1 MPGFHPGENMVHT
14 CAKCG
19 KVYPDSSAEVLV
31 GCSQCGGKKFYFERP
46 NARLKKKHESSITP
60 KAPTSTPPPLPEKHK
75 IEEITGSCVESIRIV
90 APGTYELNIEK
101 MAQCD
106 DRVVGLGAEGSYAV
120 DLLSM
125 SGAKKKKKTDR

>member
-1 MPGFHPGENMVHT
+1 MVHT

-19 KVYPDSSAEVLV
+19 KVYPDSSAEILI

-46 NARLKKKHESSITP
+46 GAVKKKTSDTEH
-60 KAPTSTPPPLPEKHK
+60 APAPAAPPRAPAGKEPE
-75 IEEITGSCVESIRIV
+75 EEDRGSRVESIRIV

-101 MAQCD
+101 MAQSD
-106 DRVVGLGAEGSYAV
+106 DRVVGLGREGSYAV

-125 SGAKKKKKTDR
+125 SGTKKKRKSER

>member
-1 MPGFHPGENMVHT
+1 MVHT

-19 KVYPDSSAEVLV
+19 KVYPDSSAEILT

-46 NARLKKKHESSITP
+46 GATKRRTAAAEP
-60 KAPTSTPPPLPEKHK
+60 APAPAVPPAAPAHK
-75 IEEITGSCVESIRIV
+75 DKEPDDEERRSRVESIRIV

-101 MAQCD
+101 MARSD
-106 DRVVGLGAEGSYAV
+106 DRVVGLGREGSYAV

-125 SGAKKKKKTDR
+125 SGSKKKRKAER

>member
-1 MPGFHPGENMVHT
+1 MVHT

-19 KVYPDSSAEVLV
+19 KVYPDSSAEILT

-46 NARLKKKHESSITP
+46 GAKKKKTPETEHTPAQPGPSVAPSRSEEPERECSSR
-60 KAPTSTPPPLPEKHK
+60 
-75 IEEITGSCVESIRIV
+75 VESIRIV

-101 MAQCD
+101 MANSD
-106 DRVVGLGAEGSYAV
+106 DRVVGLGGEGSYAV

-125 SGAKKKKKTDR
+125 SGTKKKKKSDR

>member
-1 MPGFHPGENMVHT
+1 MVHT

-19 KVYPDSSAEVLV
+19 KVYPDSSAEILI

-46 NARLKKKHESSITP
+46 GATKRKTSATEPAHAPAAPPTAPAR
-60 KAPTSTPPPLPEKHK
+60 
-75 IEEITGSCVESIRIV
+75 EEADEEERRSRVESIRIV

-101 MAQCD
+101 MARSD
-106 DRVVGLGAEGSYAV
+106 DRVVGLGREGSYAV

-125 SGAKKKKKTDR
+125 SGAKKKRRAGRRDGKG

>member
-1 MPGFHPGENMVHT
+1 MVHT

-19 KVYPDSSAEVLV
+19 KVYPDSSAEILI

-46 NARLKKKHESSITP
+46 GAKKK
-60 KAPTSTPPPLPEKHK
+60 KAIAAEQAPAPAERPAAPAR
-75 IEEITGSCVESIRIV
+75 EEPVEEERGSRVESIRIV

-101 MAQCD
+101 MARSD
-106 DRVVGLGAEGSYAV
+106 DRVVGLGQEGSYAV

-125 SGAKKKKKTDR
+125 SGAKKKKGSER

>member
-1 MPGFHPGENMVHT
+1 MVHT

-19 KVYPDSSAEVLV
+19 KVYPDSSSEILT

-46 NARLKKKHESSITP
+46 VARKKKIPEAGQIPS
-60 KAPTSTPPPLPEKHK
+60 APTPPPPPSR
-75 IEEITGSCVESIRIV
+75 EETDETDRGSRVESIRIV

-101 MAQCD
+101 MAQSD
-106 DRVVGLGAEGSYAV
+106 DRVVSLGSEGSYAV

-125 SGAKKKKKTDR
+125 AGAKKKKKSER

>member
-1 MPGFHPGENMVHT
+1 MVHT

-19 KVYPDSSAEVLV
+19 KVFPDSSREILI

-46 NARLKKKHESSITP
+46 GATRKKTP
-60 KAPTSTPPPLPEKHK
+60 AAEQPPVQDALPAAPASEGPER
-75 IEEITGSCVESIRIV
+75 EERGSRVESIRIV

-101 MAQCD
+101 MARSD
-106 DRVVGLGAEGSYAV
+106 DRVVGLGREGSYAV

-125 SGAKKKKKTDR
+125 SGSKKKRKSER

>member
-1 MPGFHPGENMVHT
+1 MVHT

-19 KVYPDSSAEVLV
+19 KVFPDSSADILI

-46 NARLKKKHESSITP
+46 GATKKKMSDAEHP
-60 KAPTSTPPPLPEKHK
+60 PAPAAPPAAPA
-75 IEEITGSCVESIRIV
+75 IEESEREDRSSRVESIRIV

-101 MAQCD
+101 MARSD
-106 DRVVGLGAEGSYAV
+106 DRVVGLGQEGSYAV

-125 SGAKKKKKTDR
+125 SGSKKKRKSER

>member
-1 MPGFHPGENMVHT
+1 MVHT

-19 KVYPDSSAEVLV
+19 KVYPDSSAEILN

-46 NARLKKKHESSITP
+46 GARKKKSPDAEQRP
-60 KAPTSTPPPLPEKHK
+60 AAPAPPPAPEK
-75 IEEITGSCVESIRIV
+75 EEAAEEDRGSRVESIRIV

-101 MAQCD
+101 MARSD
-106 DRVVGLGAEGSYAV
+106 DRVVGLGGEGSYAV

-125 SGAKKKKKTDR
+125 AGAKKKKKSER

>member
-1 MPGFHPGENMVHT
+1 MVHT

-19 KVYPDSSAEVLV
+19 KVYPDSSAEILI

-46 NARLKKKHESSITP
+46 GAKKKKAIDAKQTP
-60 KAPTSTPPPLPEKHK
+60 APDERPAAPVR
-75 IEEITGSCVESIRIV
+75 EEPGEEERGSRVESIRIV

-101 MAQCD
+101 MAQSD
-106 DRVVGLGAEGSYAV
+106 DRVVGLGREGSYAV

-125 SGAKKKKKTDR
+125 SGAKKKKGSER